1 MNDTIFDRKSAEDWI
16 AMIEQSGA
24 EVREN
29 DIYPGLRAWLSR
41 VSPSKV
47 LDIGAGQ
54 GVCAAKVVPSPVSYV
69 GLEPSPYL
77 LHRAQELYEREGRRF
92 VTGSVYEIPFPA
104 ATFDAVFSVSV
115 WHLLSDLSKAARE
128 LSRVLKPGGHFFI
141 ITANP
146 DAYEAWDDFNGSDGF
161 QTYPLA
167 HILSSLT
174 RAGLT
179 ITKTDT
185 YRPSEKANGNG
196 VHLGIIGV
204 KMSPECQ
211 TF

>member
-1 MNDTIFDRKSAEDWI
+1 MNDTIFDRKSADDWI

-24 EVREN
+24 EVRET
-29 DIYPGLRAWLSR
+29 DIYPSLRAWLSR
-41 VSPSKV
+41 VSPSRI

-54 GVCAAKVVPSPVSYV
+54 GVCAAKVVPAHISYI

-77 LHRAQELYEREGRRF
+77 LQRAQETYEREGRRF

-115 WHLLSDLSKAARE
+115 WHLLSDLNKAASE
-128 LSRVLKPGGHFFI
+128 VVRVLKPGGHFFI

-146 DAYEAWDDFNGSDGF
+146 DAYQAWADFSAQDGF
-161 QTYPLA
+161 QAHPLA
-167 HILSSLT
+167 QILSSLT

-179 ITKTDT
+179 IGKTET
-185 YRPSEKANGNG
+185 YRPSEKADGNG
-196 VHLGIIGV
+196 VHLAILGS
-204 KMSPECQ
+204 KPL
-211 TF
+211 